1 MKYEDASVFTKSKMG
16 MIAMKIKDWAT
27 RRVLAVVC
35 IIVIVSILLIP
46 WLKAL
51 LNETEG
57 EGFID
62 TTSVI
67 NLSSEEDDEGK
78 GMYQFNKL
86 CNSIPKSTEAVL
98 RCISI

>member
-1 MKYEDASVFTKSKMG
+1 MKYEDASVFTKMG
-16 MIAMKIKDWAT
+16 MKIKDWAT

-35 IIVIVSILLIP
+35 TIVIVSILLIP

-51 LNETEG
+51 VNETEG

-62 TTSVI
+62 STSVV

-86 CNSIPKSTEAVL
+86 C
-98 RCISI
+98 